1 LESTLVSR
9 PTTEI
14 RVVPNSEETD
24 PASAVLSDGT
34 CPQADG
40 ANKSMTNAE
49 HGAIR
54 QVTAHHVTE
63 DTVWKEDVALMK
75 QALVQSSKIGTM
87 TGPMLVDM
95 TENPNTN
102 NPDTNN
108 PNTNNPNTNNPDT
121 KNQSRLHPNPNG
133 TEELKP
139 TTDGKDL
146 QEDMMASQA
155 QDKQDKNHQEVILNL
170 IQVILGDKKEITQ
183 PGTDNQQELQKQE
196 LQKQEPQLQTNL
208 PIRASSKETTQSSPQ
223 EPKLKTTFTS
233 TSKFTASNQLATTRP
248 SSTSTT

>member
-1 LESTLVSR
+1 MESTLVSR
-9 PTTEI
+9 LTTEI

-34 CPQADG
+34 CPRVDG

-49 HGAIR
+49 HGAIKP
-54 QVTAHHVTE
+54 VTAHHATE
-63 DTVWKEDVALMK
+63 DTVWKEDVVLLD

-95 TENPNTN
+95 TENP
-102 NPDTNN
+102 DTNN
-108 PNTNNPNTNNPDT
+108 PNTNNPNTNTPDT

-139 TTDGKDL
+139 TTGGKDL
-146 QEDMMASQA
+146 QEDMTASQA
-155 QDKQDKNHQEVILNL
+155 QDKQDKDHQEVIPNL
-170 IQVILGDKKEITQ
+170 IQVILVDKKEITQ
-183 PGTDNQQELQKQE
+183 PGTDSQQELQKQ
-196 LQKQEPQLQTNL
+196 KPQLQTNL

>member
-1 LESTLVSR
+1 MESTLVSR

-49 HGAIR
+49 HGAIKP
-54 QVTAHHVTE
+54 VTAHHATE
-63 DTVWKEDVALMK
+63 DTVWKEDVVLLD

-102 NPDTNN
+102 NP
-108 PNTNNPNTNNPDT
+108 NT
-121 KNQSRLHPNPNG
+121 KSQSRLHPNPNG

-139 TTDGKDL
+139 TTGGKDL
-146 QEDMMASQA
+146 QEDMTASQA
-155 QDKQDKNHQEVILNL
+155 QDKQDKDHQEVIPNL
-170 IQVILGDKKEITQ
+170 IQVILVDKKEITQ
-183 PGTDNQQELQKQE
+183 PGTDSQQELQKQ
-196 LQKQEPQLQTNL
+196 KPQLQTNL

>member
-1 LESTLVSR
+1 
-9 PTTEI
+9 
-14 RVVPNSEETD
+14 
-24 PASAVLSDGT
+24 
-34 CPQADG
+34 
-40 ANKSMTNAE
+40 MTNAE
-49 HGAIR
+49 HGAIK

-63 DTVWKEDVALMK
+63 DTVWREDVVLLD

-95 TENPNTN
+95 TEN
-102 NPDTNN
+102 
-108 PNTNNPNTNNPDT
+108 NPDT
-121 KNQSRLHPNPNG
+121 KSQSRLHPNPNG

-146 QEDMMASQA
+146 QDDMTASQA
-155 QDKQDKNHQEVILNL
+155 QDKQDKDHQEVIPNL
-170 IQVILGDKKEITQ
+170 IQLILGDKKEITQ
-183 PGTDNQQELQKQE
+183 PGTDNLQELQKQE
-196 LQKQEPQLQTNL
+196 LQNQEPQPQTNL